1 MTEDQKPNE
10 DQKTEFV
17 LIYDSKGE
25 PFKTEGGAK
34 KAMTS
39 KGLSVKEWEPV
50 AITGPPT
57 AEDPYGEAPQGW
69 VIRKRRPK
77 KAIPESEYYRVR
89 FSPKSSA
96 DQDDDV
102 ILSVNGE
109 TLIIQRDVETIIPK
123 RFRICADHA
132 RYPKYVQ
139 LPDQPRKI
147 VAWVQFFPYQ
157 MISPATEEEYKELRE
172 EGTSITRDRITRE
185 GYHYDPQ
192 QDQ

>member
-1 MTEDQKPNE
+1 MTEDQKPIEEQN
-10 DQKTEFV
+10 TEFV

-34 KAMTS
+34 KAMTA
-39 KGLSVKEWEPV
+39 KGISAKEWEIT
-50 AITGPPT
+50 AITGVITP
-57 AEDPYGEAPQGW
+57 EDPYGETPVGW

-77 KAIPESEYYRVR
+77 RAIPEAEFYRVR

-109 TLIIQRDVETIIPK
+109 TLIIKRDVETIIPR
-123 RFRICADHA
+123 RFRECADHA

-157 MISPATEEEYKELRE
+157 MIAPSTEAEYKEMRA
-172 EGTSITRDRITRE
+172 EGTRVTKDRIQRE

-192 QDQ
+192 QDE